1 MPITDT
7 TREKLTQDEFEFHQQ
22 YHDKG
27 ITIVPPARA
36 FKNGNYNYAERAER
50 FKSLTPELCLLVTT
64 ANKLDMCIFADG
76 FIFAP
81 PQTKEE
87 LKQNIETAIRAIL
100 EKAIESSN

>member
-1 MPITDT
+1 MSITDI

-36 FKNGNYNYAERAER
+36 FKNGNYNYVERAER
-50 FKSLTPELCLLVTT
+50 FKSLSPELCLLVTT
-64 ANKLDMCIFADG
+64 ANKFDMCIYADG

-81 PQTKEE
+81 PKTKEE
-87 LKQNIETAIRAIL
+87 LKQNIEIAIRSVL
-100 EKAIESSN
+100 KKAIESSN